1 MKEIGSWANSLLA
14 HQRKLK
20 VAEPLC
26 VYAIL
31 DPASSS
37 KIIFFQ
43 GVWFLFYAMG
53 QSSFYHSDN
62 PTKSC
67 AASWVAPGFPMRQA

>member
-43 GVWFLFYAMG
+43 GIWVPVLRNGAIEFLPF
-53 QSSFYHSDN
+53 
-62 PTKSC
+62 
-67 AASWVAPGFPMRQA
+67 

>member
-14 HQRKLK
+14 HHRKLK

-37 KIIFFQ
+37 KIFQ
-43 GVWFLFYAMG
+43 GIWVPVSHNGAIEFL
-53 QSSFYHSDN
+53 
-62 PTKSC
+62 PL
-67 AASWVAPGFPMRQA
+67 